1 MSIPAIDV
9 RDLTRRFGS
18 FTAVDHVTFQVE
30 AGEIFGFLG
39 ANGAGKSTTI
49 RMLCGLLPPSEGTA
63 RVAGFDV
70 AREPY
75 RVRQAIGYMAQKFS
89 LYEDL
94 TGLENLYFFGTA
106 YGLTGRRLEAR
117 IREVTA
123 RVGLNGQE
131 RRLVRELPTGWRQRL
146 ALAGALL
153 HEPSVVFLD
162 EPTSGVDP
170 LARRRFWDLIAELAA
185 EGTTVFVTTHYL
197 DEAEYCNRL
206 GLIHNGRLIALGAP
220 EALKARYLIRPLYEL
235 EATPLRAALETLR
248 RMPEV
253 FEADPFGSRIHVT
266 LQDRSLDPELLVRR
280 LREAG
285 LTVAGIRPIVP
296 TLEDVFLHL
305 IEHPPTET

>member
-1 MSIPAIDV
+1 MSTLAIDV
-9 RDLTRRFGS
+9 RNLTRRFGR
-18 FTAVDHVTFQVE
+18 FTAVDGVTFQVE

-49 RMLCGLLPPSEGTA
+49 RMLCGLLPPSDGTA

-94 TGLENLYFFGTA
+94 NGLENLRFFGTA
-106 YGLTGRRLEAR
+106 YGLTGRRLETR
-117 IREVTA
+117 IRDVTL
-123 RVGLNGQE
+123 RVGLHGQE
-131 RRLVRELPTGWRQRL
+131 HRLVRELPVGWRQRL
-146 ALAGALL
+146 ALASALL
-153 HEPSVVFLD
+153 HEPAVVFLD

-170 LARRRFWDLIAELAA
+170 LARRRFWDLIAELAS
-185 EGTTVFVTTHYL
+185 EGTTMFVTTHYL

-220 EALKARYLIRPLYEL
+220 EALKARYLTYPLYEIEAAPLLAVL
-235 EATPLRAALETLR
+235 EQLRQ
-248 RMPEV
+248 MPEV
-253 FEADPFGSRIHVT
+253 FEAAPFGSRVHVSLRT
-266 LQDRSLDPELLVRR
+266 RSLETIALAHR

-285 LTVAGIRPIVP
+285 LTVTAIRPIIP

-305 IEHPPTET
+305 IEHPLTES

>member
-1 MSIPAIDV
+1 MSTPAIDV
-9 RDLTRRFGS
+9 RNLTRRFGR
-18 FTAVDHVTFQVE
+18 FTAVDGVTFQVE

-49 RMLCGLLPPSEGTA
+49 RMLCGLLPPSDGTA

-94 TGLENLYFFGTA
+94 NGLENLRFFGTA
-106 YGLTGRRLEAR
+106 YGLTGRRLETR
-117 IREVTA
+117 IRDVTL
-123 RVGLNGQE
+123 RVGLHGQE
-131 RRLVRELPTGWRQRL
+131 HRLVRELPVGWRQRL
-146 ALAGALL
+146 ALASALL
-153 HEPSVVFLD
+153 HEPAVVFLD

-170 LARRRFWDLIAELAA
+170 LARRRFWDLIAELAS
-185 EGTTVFVTTHYL
+185 EGTTMFVTTHYL

-220 EALKARYLIRPLYEL
+220 EALKARYLTYPLYEIEAAPLLAVL
-235 EATPLRAALETLR
+235 EQLRQ
-248 RMPEV
+248 MPEV
-253 FEADPFGSRIHVT
+253 FEAAPFGSRVHVSLRT
-266 LQDRSLDPELLVRR
+266 RSLETIALAHR

-285 LTVAGIRPIVP
+285 LTVTAIRPIIP

-305 IEHPPTET
+305 IEHPLTES

>member
-1 MSIPAIDV
+1 MSTPAIDV
-9 RDLTRRFGS
+9 RNLTRRFGR
-18 FTAVDHVTFQVE
+18 FTAVDGVTFQVE

-49 RMLCGLLPPSEGTA
+49 RMLCGLLPPSDGTA

-94 TGLENLYFFGTA
+94 NGLENLRFFGTA
-106 YGLTGRRLEAR
+106 YGLTGRRLETR
-117 IREVTA
+117 IRDVTL
-123 RVGLNGQE
+123 RVGLHGQE
-131 RRLVRELPTGWRQRL
+131 HRLVRELPVGWRQRL
-146 ALAGALL
+146 ALASALL
-153 HEPSVVFLD
+153 HEPAVVFLD

-170 LARRRFWDLIAELAA
+170 LARRRFWDLIAELAS
-185 EGTTVFVTTHYL
+185 EGTTIFVTTHYL

-220 EALKARYLIRPLYEL
+220 EALKVRYLTYPLYEIEAAPLLAVL
-235 EATPLRAALETLR
+235 EQLRQ
-248 RMPEV
+248 MPEV
-253 FEADPFGSRIHVT
+253 FEAAPFGSRVHVSLRT
-266 LQDRSLDPELLVRR
+266 RSLETIALAHR

-285 LTVAGIRPIVP
+285 LTVTAIRPIIP

-305 IEHPPTET
+305 IEHPLTES